1 MCMNKIIAVLLT
13 ITTVIGVICVV
24 KYKRKYAGK

>member
-1 MCMNKIIAVLLT
+1 MNKIIAVLLT